1 MEAFHTVAINAP
13 IVERSVSVAV
23 LPEQETPGGSL
34 FLSNIDQAS
43 VFYLPMVYSF
53 DRSDADTVD
62 VIKKALC
69 QVLVHYYP
77 LAGRLARN
85 SQGKLT
91 VDCEKKLGVPFVE
104 ASANCDIE
112 DLGDMKFLDRNVLQ
126 KLVYGDAT
134 ENTVEVAP
142 LLTAQVTKFRCGGFT
157 VGIAFNHCMFDGTS
171 VMNFMN
177 SWAEIARGRPLSII
191 PCHDRTV
198 LTSRVPPQIT
208 GTSDSFVQISDVSD
222 LKALYEKEQIVWKSF
237 HFDNAKYNIPNVGD
251 CVAMSKITS
260 IPITHCFITHNN
272 FTIQCE
278 QQSISSCSSFVALA
292 ARVWR
297 ARTMALKMKPHQL
310 SKLLFPVDF
319 RSMMKPPMPRYI
331 GNAVVEAC
339 CLCTVGELIDEPFSF
354 TAGRIREAIERVNED
369 YVRSWID
376 SLDVHQFNL
385 LSLTSLVLVS
395 WQRFDYGSTDFGW
408 GKPRTFGT
416 GDLPTGCLFMADGRE
431 RKGIVVVLGL
441 PLSAMDTF
449 EKLVQLE

>member
-177 SWAEIARGRPLSII
+177 SWAETARGRPLSII

-208 GTSDSFVQISDVSD
+208 GTSDSFVHISDVSD

-237 HFDNAKYNIPNVGD
+237 HFDNAKLATLKRMATTDG
-251 CVAMSKITS
+251 
-260 IPITHCFITHNN
+260 
-272 FTIQCE
+272 
-278 QQSISSCSSFVALA
+278 QSISSCSSFVALA

-310 SKLLFPVDF
+310 SKLIFPVDF
-319 RSMMKPPMPRYI
+319 RSMMKPPMPGYI